1 MLQEA
6 LVIFQRFRRGDPL
19 MLGWENLSGSAH
31 CHWLRQTILF
41 RILET
46 KACLLTD
53 VESRLVFATKE
64 GWGGMEWEGGVSRCK
79 CLYVGRI
86 NNKVLLQSIENYI
99 QYPVINHNGKAYIK
113 RKHRTTKKDAKFYR
127 GD

>member
-1 MLQEA
+1 MGKS
-6 LVIFQRFRRGDPL
+6 VRKC
-19 MLGWENLSGSAH
+19 S

-46 KACLLTD
+46 KPFLPTD
-53 VESRLVFATKE
+53 VENRLVFATKE
-64 GWGGMEWEGGVSRCK
+64 VWGGMEWEGGVSRCK